1 VTTTNERGSTEAR
14 PNADTSTPAP
24 HDGPAAAST
33 AARTASAASEPTGGA
48 ASPTTTAGAPTGT
61 GGPTDTTRGSADN
74 AAQPTAAAS
83 ESASNAAGPTTT
95 DAPARSGTGSVAPT
109 GASGI
114 AVHAAA
120 EFSAL
125 HGRPPAGVWSAPGRV
140 NLIGEH
146 TDYNDGFV
154 LPFALPYRIAVAAA
168 PRADGVLAVTTVG
181 DDGRPQQAEPVRIAD
196 LSPGSIGGWAA
207 YPSGVAWVLRAE
219 GFSGGADLVIAG
231 DVPAG
236 AGLSS
241 SHALQCATALALLG
255 LAGVDPDEPDAPSR
269 TTIARWVQ
277 RSEND
282 FVGVPTGLLDQT
294 ASLSCVQDR
303 VLFLDVRSG
312 EMEQVPFDTSS
323 AGLAVL
329 VIDTKAKH
337 SHNDSG
343 YRERRAGCERAAA
356 LLGIPALRDISE
368 SGLGDALAALPEE
381 LRPLVR
387 HVVTENARVVHT
399 FAHPRAGRI
408 ADIGDLLTASHTSM
422 RDDYRISCLE
432 LDIAVDTALEAGAL
446 GARMT
451 GGGFG
456 GSAIA
461 LVATDAVA
469 SIGERVKAAFAAR
482 GLTAPGLFTAVPSP
496 GAGRDS

>member
-1 VTTTNERGSTEAR
+1 VTTTNERGGTEPR
-14 PNADTSTPAP
+14 PGTGATP
-24 HDGPAAAST
+24 
-33 AARTASAASEPTGGA
+33 PTGG
-48 ASPTTTAGAPTGT
+48 P
-61 GGPTDTTRGSADN
+61 N
-74 AAQPTAAAS
+74 
-83 ESASNAAGPTTT
+83 
-95 DAPARSGTGSVAPT
+95 VAT
-109 GASGI
+109 
-114 AVHAAA
+114 HAAA
-120 EFSAL
+120 EFHAL
-125 HGRPPAGVWSAPGRV
+125 HRRAPAGVWSAPGRV

-154 LPFALPYRIAVAAA
+154 LPFALPYRIAVAAS
-168 PRADGVLAVTTVG
+168 PRSDGMLAVTTVG

-196 LSPGSIGGWAA
+196 LAPGSVNGWAA
-207 YPSGVAWVLRAE
+207 YPSGVAWVLSTE

-255 LAGVDPDEPDAPSR
+255 LGGVDLDDPGAPSR
-269 TTIARWVQ
+269 ATIARWVQ

-282 FVGVPTGLLDQT
+282 YVGVPTGLLDQT
-294 ASLSCVQDR
+294 ASLSCVRDC

-312 EMEQVPFDTSS
+312 EMEQVPFDTSF

-337 SHNDSG
+337 SHSDSG
-343 YRERRAGCERAAA
+343 YRERRAGCERAAS
-356 LLGIPALRDISE
+356 LLGVPALRDVTE
-368 SGLGDALAALPEE
+368 AGLADALAALPDE

-399 FAHPRAGRI
+399 VEHLRAGRI

-461 LVATDAVA
+461 LVASDAVT
-469 SIGERVKAAFAAR
+469 STGQRVQAAFTAR